1 MTVFTELLAGIS
13 LFGLYNNILNINHI
27 MPKTKEIIMYK
38 SYFGRIY
45 IMLNKKNLKQ

>member
-27 MPKTKEIIMYK
+27 MPKTKEIICTK
-38 SYFGRIY
+38 AILGVFI
-45 IMLNKKNLKQ
+45 